1 MLSSTTYHY
10 VTNPRFKSVLRHFD
24 HGSIYLLIAA
34 SFSPVTLIMLRN
46 VGVWGWTIFTLVWFS
61 AVVGIIL
68 SFGTLK
74 ANNHL
79 KTASYVLMG
88 LLIFIAIK
96 PLIQVAVAENC
107 VAVLYWLAAGGAF
120 YIVGAVFYALAK
132 KEFIHAV
139 FHLFVLFGLICH
151 IISAYLI
158 PL

>member
-1 MLSSTTYHY
+1 
-10 VTNPRFKSVLRHFD
+10 
-24 HGSIYLLIAA
+24 
-34 SFSPVTLIMLRN
+34 MLRN

-132 KEFIHAV
+132 KEFIHAENTQ
-139 FHLFVLFGLICH
+139 VLAGQRQRQY
-151 IISAYLI
+151 SADNGERNRKQYHKWIQVRLVKRYHVEF
-158 PL
+158 